1 MYLIFLVLNKI
12 VILKFLENF
21 NYLSE
26 KNNFPKLNIYF
37 NEDYERVFLNNE
49 AKVAVKIRF

>member
-26 KNNFPKLNIYF
+26 KNNFQNLNIYID
-37 NEDYERVFLNNE
+37 EDYERVFLNNE
-49 AKVAVKIRF
+49 TKVAVKIRF